1 MLVAMNA
8 TKSKSAT
15 QGQDQPALPPK
26 YSDSA
31 SQLPRLAFT
40 MRETA
45 GMLGLSYISIHRL
58 IKRGLLKSS
67 LALRHKLISKS
78 EIERFL
84 KA

>member
-1 MLVAMNA
+1 MRA
-8 TKSKSAT
+8 TKVPPQA
-15 QGQDQPALPPK
+15 GEPALPQE

-31 SQLPRLAFT
+31 NPLPRLAFT

-45 GMLGLSYISIHRL
+45 GMPGLSYISISRL
-58 IKRGLLKSS
+58 VKRGLLKSAA
-67 LALRHKLISKS
+67 ALRHKLISKS